1 MWSCKDSRQ
10 KHIQYAVVISA
21 VWLAIIIIQRHVK
34 PKKAQTT
41 NHKLYEENKT
51 AIRSWIVGSVV
62 VKKLS
67 SSELMNL
74 RNND

>member
-1 MWSCKDSRQ
+1 MWSSKDSRQ
-10 KHIQYAVVISA
+10 NHIQYAVVISA
-21 VWLAIIIIQRHVK
+21 VWLAIIIQRRLK
-34 PKKAQTT
+34 PKAQTK
-41 NHKLYEENKT
+41 NHKIYEEGNKT
-51 AIRSWIVGSVV
+51 ALRSWIGSVV